1 VPFQVVE
8 SLRLY
13 RQIAGQISSLI
24 DRGEF
29 PVGSRLPPERELAKA
44 LGVSRT
50 SVREAILA
58 LEIEGR
64 VEVRVGTGIFVAA
77 PAEPHDQEGGPGPFD
92 LIEARKL
99 IEGETVARAAR
110 TADAE
115 LVRRLRETIAEM
127 RAADDD
133 AEARDGADRAFHQ
146 LIADAS
152 GNSALALTVS
162 TLWEQRKGGLWRGI
176 EGRFHTLTLRAA
188 SLEDHEAIVDCLEKH
203 DARGARA
210 AMRRHLERVAHEF
223 QRRWEKPG
231 AATGRPSAGPAAR
244 RARLPGSPAGSGGA
258 APAAPASPPDTTNP
272 ISVKA

>member
-1 VPFQVVE
+1 MPFQVVE

-110 TADAE
+110 NADVA
-115 LVRRLRETIAEM
+115 LVRQLRETIAEM

-133 AEARDGADRAFHQ
+133 AAARDAADRAFHQ

-152 GNSALALTVS
+152 GNSALALTVA
-162 TLWEQRKGGLWRGI
+162 TLWDQRKGGLWRGI
-176 EGRFHTLTLRAA
+176 EGRFHTRALRAA
-188 SLEDHEAIVDCLEKH
+188 SLDDHEAIVVCLEKH
-203 DARGARA
+203 DVRGART

-223 QRRWEKPG
+223 QRRWDQSG
-231 AATGRPSAGPAAR
+231 AGVGRAAPP
-244 RARLPGSPAGSGGA
+244 RAVAA
-258 APAAPASPPDTTNP
+258 APAHP
-272 ISVKA
+272 ISAKA